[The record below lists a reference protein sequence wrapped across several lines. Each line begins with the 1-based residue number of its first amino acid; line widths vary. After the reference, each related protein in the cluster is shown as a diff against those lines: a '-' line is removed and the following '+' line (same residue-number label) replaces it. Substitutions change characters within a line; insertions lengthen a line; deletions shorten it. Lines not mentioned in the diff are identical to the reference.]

1 MYKDFKGDFD
11 DVITVWDEA
20 LGDYPFEL
28 VKLAV
33 NHIIATSKYPPVIA
47 DVVERIN
54 KMKQKPELTEVEAW
68 GYIKKAL
75 GNSLYNS
82 REEWEKL
89 PEGVK
94 SVVTPDLLKDWAM
107 LDYDEVDT
115 VIQSNFMRS
124 YKVKTKTRSELQM
137 LPPQF
142 VNQTLALA
150 DKFSMN

>member
-11 DVITVWDEA
+11 DVITVWNEA
-20 LGDYPFEL
+20 LSDYPFEL

-54 KMKQKPELTEVEAW
+54 KLTQEPELTEVEAW
-68 GYIKKAL
+68 GYVKKAIC
-75 GNSLYNS
+75 NSLYNS
-82 REEWEKL
+82 HEEWENL
-89 PEGVK
+89 PKGVRCT
-94 SVVTPDLLKDWAM
+94 VTPELLKDWAM
-107 LDYDEVDT
+107 LNYDEVDT

-124 YKVKTKTRSELQM
+124 YKAKAKTRVELQM

-142 VNQTLALA
+142 AKQTLALA
-150 DKFSMN
+150 EKFSM